1 MNRRNIM
8 RVLPTLLIAASF
20 TCCVIVQA
28 EKNQVWQTGTL
39 LDEERQNISDSV
51 YENYE
56 IDAGSMVYSSRELL
70 KWRWNHEA
78 NLTVNGTVRF
88 SVNKK
93 KLYIIDADGKIHE
106 TEIMKKTLK
115 TAQ

>member
-1 MNRRNIM
+1 M
-8 RVLPTLLIAASF
+8 RAVLPTLLIAVSF
-20 TCCVIVQA
+20 SSCVAGRA

-39 LDEERQNISDSV
+39 VDEERQNTSDLV

-56 IDAGSMVYSSRELL
+56 IDAGPMVYVSRELL
-70 KWRWNHEA
+70 KWRWTHEA
-78 NLTVNGTVRF
+78 NLIVNGTVRF
-88 SVNKK
+88 SIDKK